1 MFLSPL
7 TFRPDLFLKA
17 KLCSFL
23 WLAFLWLGQYLRNLC
38 SVWKHLCLWGINNA
52 GWHCFPY
59 LRTQD
64 FLTAGDRTFLWAG
77 WGSSRL
83 NTLSAHRE
91 SGPWIDLE
99 DNDAYILS
107 GATGCGSRV
116 TWYHWLMCRRTVS
129 PGLGGLY
136 LESHRLWF
144 SCLSCSLCRPSPNK
158 GTAQQQL
165 GPCLLT
171 TDTRVPP
178 LSSHSQFPEECP
190 STATVLTQF
199 RISLVGPEDAAEP
212 CGSKAEQK
220 VRSGA
225 TVRLPSS
232 KTETGI
238 AFSASFPIKFR

>member
-1 MFLSPL
+1 MFLSSL

-17 KLCSFL
+17 KLWSFL

-64 FLTAGDRTFLWAG
+64 FLTAGDRTILWAG

-129 PGLGGLY
+129 PGLGGSLPGKPQA
-136 LESHRLWF
+136 LILLSLLLTPPSF
-144 SCLSCSLCRPSPNK
+144 SQQGDGPATARSVLVNHPHPSPSFVQSLAVPWGMPEQRHCTDSIPHLPSWPWGRRGALWK
-158 GTAQQQL
+158 QGGAA
-165 GPCLLT
+165 GP
-171 TDTRVPP
+171 
-178 LSSHSQFPEECP
+178 
-190 STATVLTQF
+190 
-199 RISLVGPEDAAEP
+199 
-212 CGSKAEQK
+212 
-220 VRSGA
+220 VRSHGKA
-225 TVRLPSS
+225 
-232 KTETGI
+232 
-238 AFSASFPIKFR
+238 AFLQDRNRDCFLGFLSNQV